1 VSFFPS
7 AVGAV
12 LHLEYKE
19 INSNKAPSKNMPLYE
34 EVEIEDFS
42 FDPKTGEYTYPCPC
56 GDIFKVTLEELW
68 DGEDIARCPS
78 CTLFVQIIYDED
90 DLPALPEDQD
100 DDEEEGGEKGDA
112 KDEGEEA
119 EGQDSVLKNTSGEE
133 TATRIAGEMMA
144 KLNMSS
150 PSQ

>member
-1 VSFFPS
+1 
-7 AVGAV
+7 
-12 LHLEYKE
+12 
-19 INSNKAPSKNMPLYE
+19 MPLYE

-78 CTLFVQIIYDED
+78 CTLFVQVIYDED

-100 DDEEEGGEKGDA
+100 DDEEEGGEKSDE

-119 EGQDSVLKNTSGEE
+119 EAQDRVLKNKSGEE
-133 TATRIAGEMMA
+133 TATRIADEMKA